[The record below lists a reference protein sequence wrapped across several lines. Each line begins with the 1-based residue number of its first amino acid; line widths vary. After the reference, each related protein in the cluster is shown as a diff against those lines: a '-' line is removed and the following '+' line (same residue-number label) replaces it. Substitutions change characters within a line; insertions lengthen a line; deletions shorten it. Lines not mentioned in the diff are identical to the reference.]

1 MDNLPLKYYNNL
13 KLLSQYNDQ
22 LEKISYSL
30 RIESGIYIFIAKEI
44 LNKYNSS
51 FTRINFLIL
60 IISSIITFLESIKLI
75 IQRNSLL
82 VIKDTNFWFFPF
94 RYQFSNNFKHLI
106 FALNL

>member
-44 LNKYNSS
+44 
-51 FTRINFLIL
+51 
-60 IISSIITFLESIKLI
+60 
-75 IQRNSLL
+75 
-82 VIKDTNFWFFPF
+82 
-94 RYQFSNNFKHLI
+94 
-106 FALNL
+106 